1 MMNEAPIPMQVQ
13 RNFLNELNLFIE
25 YCNDFYNIKSG
36 MYPIAKRSE
45 IINAIGEYL
54 TEPHPFEIQFDSIDR
69 EKVRE
74 ILEPNYN
81 YAGVSGGIT
90 LAPGISFG
98 PAIEFTVC
106 EQ

>member
-1 MMNEAPIPMQVQ
+1 MNLSETPIPAFKPN
-13 RNFLNELNLFIE
+13 NFLAELQLFIE

-36 MYPIAKRSE
+36 MYPVATKNE
-45 IINAIGEYL
+45 IIAAIGEYL
-54 TEPHPFEIQFDSIDR
+54 TEPHEFEIQFDSIDR

-74 ILEPNYN
+74 ILQPGYTW
-81 YAGVSGGIT
+81 VS
-90 LAPGISFG
+90 AGISFG

>member
-1 MMNEAPIPMQVQ
+1 MMNEAPIPRQVQ
-13 RNFLNELNLFIE
+13 RNFLNEFNIFIE
-25 YCNDFYNIKSG
+25 YCNDFYNIESG

-54 TEPHPFEIQFDSIDR
+54 TQPHEFEIQFDSIDR

-74 ILEPNYN
+74 ILEPSYN
-81 YAGVSGGIT
+81 WMGVSGGMV
-90 LAPGISFG
+90 FG

-106 EQ
+106 EE

>member
-81 YAGVSGGIT
+81 YAGVSGGFT
-90 LAPGISFG
+90 LG
-98 PAIEFTVC
+98 PTIEFSVC
-106 EQ
+106 EE

>member
-54 TEPHPFEIQFDSIDR
+54 TEPHEFDIQFDSIDR

-81 YAGVSGGIT
+81 YAGVSGGFT
-90 LAPGISFG
+90 LG
-98 PAIEFTVC
+98 PAIEFSVC
-106 EQ
+106 EE

>member
-1 MMNEAPIPMQVQ
+1 MNEAPIPMQVQ

-81 YAGVSGGIT
+81 YAGVSGGFT
-90 LAPGISFG
+90 LG
-98 PAIEFTVC
+98 PAIEFSVC
-106 EQ
+106 EE